1 MDFVT
6 GLPRSQR
13 GYNSIWVIV
22 DRLTKSTHFLPVKT
36 TYGVAKYAQIYL
48 DEVVR
53 LHGVPVSI
61 ISNRGTQFTS
71 RFWKALQEAL
81 GTRLDLSTAF
91 HPQTDGQSERTIQI
105 LEYMLRACVMDFGC
119 GWERYLPLA
128 EFAYNNSYQASI
140 QMAPFEA
147 LYGRKCRS
155 PIGWFEVGESKL
167 LGPDLVQDALEKVK
181 IIRERLLMAQ
191 SRQKAYADHRRRELE
206 FSVGDQVFLRVSP
219 MKGVMRFG
227 KKGKLSPRYVG
238 PYEILERIGKVAYR
252 LALPSELGGVHPV
265 FHVSMLR
272 KYLPDPSHVIQ
283 PQTVELDRNL
293 AYEETLVKIL

>member
-13 GYNSIWVIV
+13 RYDSVWVIV
-22 DRLTKSTHFLPVKT
+22 DRLTKSAHFLPVKT
-36 TYGVAKYAQIYL
+36 TYGVAKYAQIYV
-48 DEVVR
+48 DEIVL
-53 LHGVPVSI
+53 LHGVPISI
-61 ISNRGTQFTS
+61 ISDRGTQFTS
-71 RFWKALQEAL
+71 RFWRALHEAL

-105 LEYMLRACVMDFGC
+105 LEDMLRACVMDFG
-119 GWERYLPLA
+119 GSWERYLPLA

-155 PIGWFEVGESKL
+155 PIGWFEVGESKV
-167 LGPDLVQDALEKVK
+167 LGPDLVQEALEKVK
-181 IIRERLLMAQ
+181 LIRERLLSAQ
-191 SRQKAYADHRRRELE
+191 SRQKAYADHRRRDLE

-227 KKGKLSPRYVG
+227 KKGKLNPRYIG
-238 PYEILERIGKVAYR
+238 PYEILERIAMW
-252 LALPSELGGVHPV
+252 H
-265 FHVSMLR
+265 
-272 KYLPDPSHVIQ
+272 I
-283 PQTVELDRNL
+283 N
-293 AYEETLVKIL
+293 